1 MTTTTAPA
9 PRTRAATRIAV
20 LSTLVA
26 IVGIALIVVA
36 SLVIDPMRSQSVPQ
50 YFLYQAA
57 TLGVALLAILAMW
70 LITGRRLQF
79 LRRGDL
85 SAPARR
91 IAILG
96 VKDGERWN
104 KIGVTFAIILSI
116 ATAAF
121 LLVGYWPRLAATAPS
136 AIGLA
141 VLIALPLSLSN
152 SFVEEIITRWSI
164 VEGFSGSARLV
175 ALAPWVSAVIFGSVH
190 FIGIPGGPL
199 GSLMAG
205 FLAWLAARSIQ
216 DTRGI
221 GWAWFL
227 HFLQDIIIFT
237 ITISVFL

>member
-1 MTTTTAPA
+1 MTTTPTTS
-9 PRTRAATRIAV
+9 TRAATRTAV
-20 LSTLVA
+20 LSALVA
-26 IVGIALIVVA
+26 IVGVALIVVA
-36 SLVIDPMRSQSVPQ
+36 SLAIDPMRSQSIPQ
-50 YFLYQAA
+50 YFLYQAV
-57 TLGVALLAILAMW
+57 TLGVAFLAILAMW

-85 SAPARR
+85 SAPARP
-91 IAILG
+91 IAVIG
-96 VKDGERWN
+96 VKDGEPWN
-104 KIGVTFAIILSI
+104 KVGLNFAVILSL

-121 LLVGYWPRLAATAPS
+121 LLVGYWPRLAVTAPA

-141 VLIALPLSLSN
+141 ALIALPLALSN
-152 SFVEEIITRWSI
+152 SFIEEIVTRWTI

-175 ALAPWVSAVIFGSVH
+175 TLAPWVSAAIFGSVH
-190 FIGIPGGPL
+190 YIGVPGGPL

-227 HFLQDIIIFT
+227 HFLQDVLIFT
-237 ITISVFL
+237 ITMSVFL